1 METKQHLIHLN
12 GYFDSLTV
20 DTFKRAL
27 RIVDTKVIVIRINS
41 YGGNL
46 HVMNTLSA
54 LLYYMM
60 KYKGHEL
67 IFEIE
72 RAESAALMLVLNFKD
87 RRVTKGSVGSIHLPV
102 VRPGAYVLDHDLDK
116 KREEAIRFIASR
128 TQLNK
133 ESILVLN
140 SVSLNAEQMIQ
151 KGIATK
157 LVESFT

>member
-1 METKQHLIHLN
+1 
-12 GYFDSLTV
+12 
-20 DTFKRAL
+20 
-27 RIVDTKVIVIRINS
+27 
-41 YGGNL
+41 
-46 HVMNTLSA
+46 
-54 LLYYMM
+54 M